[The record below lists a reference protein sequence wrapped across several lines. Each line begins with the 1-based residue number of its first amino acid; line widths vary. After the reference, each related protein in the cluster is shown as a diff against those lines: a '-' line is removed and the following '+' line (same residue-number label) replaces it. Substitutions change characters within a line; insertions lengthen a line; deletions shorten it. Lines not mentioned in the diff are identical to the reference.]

1 MNSVSYL
8 SVYCWASL
16 TSHIFILLLYFTKQ
30 EPIKIIHFNSANP
43 VCHAFDSEAKDGHDL
58 LIGLNSGDGDY
69 LHPSNFFSISR
80 SKLTILPVS
89 YILLTELLNVQTS
102 TPFWPLSFAC
112 LNDLSIWFYPL
123 ACVHLEPS
131 FYKIWHGDCGTV
143 YSASLRQ
150 QLQDVGKK
158 LVGALHYNKD
168 GSINGSRCNAVA
180 WVPNAEGLFVAGHA
194 DGNAYVYD
202 KSKEGGGD
210 VPFPPVKDTTQ
221 FSISHARSS
230 KVILH

>member
-1 MNSVSYL
+1 
-8 SVYCWASL
+8 L
-16 TSHIFILLLYFTKQ
+16 TSHVFILLLYFTKQ

-58 LIGLNSGDGDY
+58 LVGLNSGD
-69 LHPSNFFSISR
+69 
-80 SKLTILPVS
+80 
-89 YILLTELLNVQTS
+89 
-102 TPFWPLSFAC
+102 
-112 LNDLSIWFYPL
+112 
-123 ACVHLEPS
+123 
-131 FYKIWHGDCGTV
+131 V

-194 DGNAYVYD
+194 DGNVYVYD
-202 KSKEGGGD
+202 KVSGMKISMLSGESFVCPWFAFLFLVVHYIILLGFFSK
-210 VPFPPVKDTTQ
+210 
-221 FSISHARSS
+221 
-230 KVILH
+230 

>member
-1 MNSVSYL
+1 
-8 SVYCWASL
+8 
-16 TSHIFILLLYFTKQ
+16 
-30 EPIKIIHFNSANP
+30 
-43 VCHAFDSEAKDGHDL
+43 
-58 LIGLNSGDGDY
+58 
-69 LHPSNFFSISR
+69 
-80 SKLTILPVS
+80 
-89 YILLTELLNVQTS
+89 
-102 TPFWPLSFAC
+102 
-112 LNDLSIWFYPL
+112 
-123 ACVHLEPS
+123 VHLDPS

-180 WVPNAEGLFVAGHA
+180 WVPNAEGLFVVGHA
-194 DGNAYVYD
+194 DGNVYVYD
-202 KSKEGGGD
+202 KSKDGGGD

-230 KVILH
+230 KVISHYAAALSNSV